1 MMKLIKMSVSL
12 ITVACIGF
20 LIHSAWSDTAD
31 IYDAPRPP
39 VDPSTPEKA
48 CYNALTDCV
57 QDCDR
62 MFPAP
67 YVYEP
72 NEDFT
77 NCVKLCN
84 KTANMCISEM
94 KR

>member
-1 MMKLIKMSVSL
+1 MIKSL
-12 ITVACIGF
+12 KIGF
-20 LIHSAWSDTAD
+20 SFTTLICVGLLIHSAWSDRAD
-31 IYDAPRPP
+31 IYSAPSAP

-57 QDCDR
+57 SDCDR

-67 YVYEP
+67 YVYEA
-72 NEDFT
+72 NEDFQG
-77 NCVKLCN
+77 CVKLCN
-84 KTANMCISEM
+84 KTANLCIAEI